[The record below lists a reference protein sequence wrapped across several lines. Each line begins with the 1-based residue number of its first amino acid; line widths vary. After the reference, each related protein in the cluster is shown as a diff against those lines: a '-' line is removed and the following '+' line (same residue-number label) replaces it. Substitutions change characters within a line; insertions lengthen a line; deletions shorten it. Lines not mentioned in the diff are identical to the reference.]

1 MEQKNPFQIA
11 TAEQLVLLSE
21 VNSDWSSQYN
31 EAYYVLISDIQ
42 LNDLSDYENWEKE
55 APEKILQ
62 KYAEKL

>member
-55 APEKILQ
+55 AQEKILQ
-62 KYAEKL
+62 KYAKKS